1 MTGANVSFMYCIVK
15 FLSFS
20 SSVPSCPSRNHGVPK
35 KKPPSADVMAT
46 HCPSHD
52 GCLLAIRTTA
62 PTMLGGSACCIATR
76 DSVAASE
83 QDGSASLISLSAR
96 APSGGAGF
104 SFVFS
109 GSSANAA
116 EARHSTSSGRASRF
130 MRRETDGAVGG
141 FHVEGISFAVETKH
155 EQEHQCEPELLQRWR
170 PRAHRGRRQR
180 RLGPRG

>member
-35 KKPPSADVMAT
+35 KKPPSVDVIAT
-46 HCPSHD
+46 HCPSHVE
-52 GCLLAIRTTA
+52 CLLAIRTTP
-62 PTMLGGSACCIATR
+62 PTMSAGSACCSATR
-76 DSVAASE
+76 DSVVASE
-83 QDGSASLISLSAR
+83 HTGSASLISLSAR

-116 EARHSTSSGRASRF
+116 EARHSTSSGRTSRF

-141 FHVEGISFAVETKH
+141 FHVRKAYPSQSNKH
-155 EQEHQCEPELLQRWR
+155 EQTNQCESELLQRWR
-170 PRAHRGRRQR
+170 ARAHRGRR
-180 RLGPRG
+180 